1 VTRTGRLAVWL
12 HGRQIAWLTGTSL
25 RPRLEYLPDVVAEYG
40 AGAALLSLSLPLQVK
55 PIAGPAVLNFFDG
68 LLPEGQV
75 RAHLADLH
83 KVASTDIKTLL
94 AAVGADCAGAVQVLP
109 DGVDPD
115 RSGKLLAMT
124 EDEVVAAVESLPTWD
139 LPEDF
144 AITTSL
150 GGVQSKVL
158 LSREGGRWYWP
169 LRGAAS
175 THIIKPDPP
184 DSPIPHLLAA
194 EHWALELALAAG
206 LPAAR
211 TVLDRFGNRDA
222 LVVERYD
229 RTADHQRIH
238 QEDFTQV
245 LGLAS
250 AAKYDQSTAVPS
262 RLAQVA
268 AAVSPHTRSRASFKA
283 DLLKAV
289 AFNVLIGNGDAH
301 SKNYSVLIRETGE
314 VLLAPLYDAAPT
326 LLLYARSSNAG
337 HSVAGQARLNYIT
350 LDHLVREGVSW
361 GMEHGA
367 ARTAVGEVLLAAG
380 NAQVPVSEA
389 LEHLPALIVDR
400 ASDLLAGRTARR
412 QLASDGST
420 A

>member
-1 VTRTGRLAVWL
+1 MTRTGRLAVWL
-12 HGRQIAWLTGTSL
+12 HGRPVAWLTGTSL

-55 PIAGPAVLNFFDG
+55 PITGPAVLNFFDG

-83 KVASTDIKTLL
+83 KVASTDIKALL

-109 DGVDPD
+109 EGVDPAG
-115 RSGKLLAMT
+115 SGELLPMSEA
-124 EDEVVAAVESLPTWD
+124 EVVAAVESLPTWD
-139 LPEDF
+139 LPENF

-150 GGVQSKVL
+150 GGVQSKIL
-158 LSREGGRWYWP
+158 LSREAGRWYLP
-169 LRGAAS
+169 ARGAAS

-194 EHWALELALAAG
+194 EHWALELARAAG
-206 LPAAR
+206 LSAAKTR
-211 TVLDRFGNRDA
+211 MDRFGERDA

-229 RTADHQRIH
+229 RTEEHVRIH

-268 AAVSPHTRSRASFKA
+268 AAASPHTRTPASFKA

-337 HSVAGQARLNYIT
+337 HSVAGQGRLNYIT
-350 LDHLVREGVSW
+350 LDHLVREGVTW
-361 GMEHGA
+361 GMDPGA
-367 ARTAVGEVLLAAG
+367 ARTAVGEVLMAAA
-380 NAQVPVSEA
+380 NAHVAVSEG
-389 LEHLPALIVDR
+389 LEHLPALVVDR

-412 QLASDGST
+412 QQAPDGST